1 MNDQFSSITE
11 KIRALKTSIVSLL
24 ETTRDDGVPADSL
37 RENKSL
43 IVEEYQK
50 LLNEG
55 AKQLFKDDFVGSERV
70 MRAVEDAYAAW
81 HAIDASF
88 RETLSLAYDG
98 KISRQNLLID
108 DVHAELRQRIGDP
121 TAALY
126 TRLYTL
132 CADHLASRPW
142 DAHLSASVK
151 HADAD
156 ALNKSLHS
164 LVHGDHL
171 DVEDAL
177 SALTGSL
184 RYAFADYIER
194 REEPLELLEESLWMR
209 PEIVL
214 INDYWQYHPH
224 VRLLDLLRRKGRQQH
239 LGAFA
244 KVQELFSEHN
254 SRADDGAAERIVK
267 EVQKTRPEEKD
278 TYLRCLM
285 LHPNHDVRRYAVSNV
300 NLDGFWKVVTP
311 EAVPL
316 MTVLSMLEKVAGSKQ
331 YDESFQKVF
340 FHTVHRRL
348 LSASSRPE
356 VLYASGIVRILTQLP
371 FFMED
376 DYFEKLMQAV
386 DYLTA
391 KGQQYG
397 IKTGV
402 LSRVRREA
410 PQGERQDRHA
420 ARPIRRTS
428 QTFPLSFCES
438 SPATGTSGTSSQ
450 RIPCSRSHARPSLTS
465 TARTGRSA
473 WPTTTSSIRMCS
485 ARSDETGVSSRL
497 ARPSSRSSAIPAH
510 RRRCRSTTFRTS
522 AGRTRINSCA
532 DPRSIRSCAGV
543 FSNARARRISRNLLR
558 AAASWDT
565 LHTRV
570 VSRDAC

>member
-11 KIRALKTSIVSLL
+11 KIRALKTSIISLL
-24 ETTRDDGVPADSL
+24 ETTRDGGVPANSL
-37 RENKSL
+37 REYKSL

-55 AKQLFKDDFVGSERV
+55 AKQLFKDDFVGSETV

-132 CADHLASRPW
+132 CANHLASRPW

-156 ALNKSLHS
+156 ELNKNLHS

-184 RYAFADYIER
+184 RYAFADYIAR

-244 KVQELFSEHN
+244 KVQELFSEDN
-254 SRADDGAAERIVK
+254 SRADDSAAERIVR

-316 MTVLSMLEKVAGSKQ
+316 MTVLSMLEKVAGSRQ

-376 DYFEKLMQAV
+376 DYFEKLMQVV

-397 IKTGV
+397 IQTGV
-402 LSRVRREA
+402 LSEYVEKLRKEKGRIGTLKTDSPNIANIPVVVLRKLARDGHFWYELSTHPLFKIARETVAHINSPDRALRVANNHVVNQDVLREVGRSRGLFA
-410 PQGERQDRHA
+410 TRTAKLALLSNPRTPPAVSLDYLSDLTRQDQDQLL
-420 ARPIRRTS
+420 RR
-428 QTFPLSFCES
+428 
-438 SPATGTSGTSSQ
+438 
-450 RIPCSRSHARPSLTS
+450 S
-465 TARTGRSA
+465 TVH
-473 WPTTTSSIRMCS
+473 P
-485 ARSDETGVSSRL
+485 EL
-497 ARPSSRSSAIPAH
+497 
-510 RRRCRSTTFRTS
+510 RRRLLER
-522 AGRTRINSCA
+522 
-532 DPRSIRSCAGV
+532 
-543 FSNARARRISRNLLR
+543 ARA
-558 AAASWDT
+558 
-565 LHTRV
+565 
-570 VSRDAC
+570 

>member
-1 MNDQFSSITE
+1 MNDQFSPITE

-24 ETTRDDGVPADSL
+24 ETTRDEGVPADSL
-37 RENKSL
+37 RQNKSL

-55 AKQLFKDDFVGSERV
+55 AKQLLKDDFVGSETV
-70 MRAVEDAYAAW
+70 IRAVEDAYAAW
-81 HAIDASF
+81 RAIDASF
-88 RETLSLAYDG
+88 RETFSLAYAG
-98 KISRQNLLID
+98 KIPRQNLLSD
-108 DVHAELRQRIGDP
+108 DVHAELRQRIGDS

-132 CADHLASRPW
+132 WTDHLEGRPW

-156 ALNKSLHS
+156 ELNKSLHC

-177 SALTGSL
+177 AALTGPL
-184 RYAFADYIER
+184 RYVFADYIEH

-224 VRLLDLLRRKGRQQH
+224 VRLLDLLRRKGRQKYT
-239 LGAFA
+239 GSFA
-244 KVQELFSEHN
+244 KIQEFFSEDN
-254 SRADDGAAERIVK
+254 SRVDNGAAERIVK

-300 NLDGFWKVVTP
+300 NLDGFWKVITP

-316 MTVLSMLEKVAGSKQ
+316 MTVLSMLEKVAGSRQ
-331 YDESFQKVF
+331 YDENFQKVF

-356 VLYASGIVRILTQLP
+356 VLYASGIVRILAQLP

-376 DYFEKLMQAV
+376 HYFEKLMVVV

-391 KGQQYG
+391 KEKQHG
-397 IKTGV
+397 IQSGV
-402 LSRVRREA
+402 LGGYVEKLRSEKSKIGTLQADSPNIANIPVVVLRKLARDGHFWYELTTHPLFKIARETVAHINSPDRALRVANNHVVNQDVLREVGRNRGLFA
-410 PQGERQDRHA
+410 TRTAKLALLSNPRTPPAVSLAYLPDLARQDQDQLL
-420 ARPIRRTS
+420 RR
-428 QTFPLSFCES
+428 
-438 SPATGTSGTSSQ
+438 
-450 RIPCSRSHARPSLTS
+450 S
-465 TARTGRSA
+465 TVH
-473 WPTTTSSIRMCS
+473 P
-485 ARSDETGVSSRL
+485 EL
-497 ARPSSRSSAIPAH
+497 
-510 RRRCRSTTFRTS
+510 RRRLLE
-522 AGRTRINSCA
+522 
-532 DPRSIRSCAGV
+532 
-543 FSNARARRISRNLLR
+543 RAR
-558 AAASWDT
+558 
-565 LHTRV
+565 V
-570 VSRDAC
+570 